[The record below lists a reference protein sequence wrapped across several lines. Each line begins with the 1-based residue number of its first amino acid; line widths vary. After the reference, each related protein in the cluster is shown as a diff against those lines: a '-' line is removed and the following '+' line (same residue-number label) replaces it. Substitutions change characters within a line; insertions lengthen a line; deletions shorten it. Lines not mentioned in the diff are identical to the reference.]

1 MEKELI
7 TDQLNFHFER
17 FNQCLFGQGINI
29 KTISEQSIR
38 CYPNSYGCNKLPSN
52 IKIQELRTYLRNNEL
67 VSFVFGFCNDE
78 IIIVVV
84 KLMYDFGQDLSEPF
98 LVKTPE
104 QVWLSEPMTIMEF
117 RLLMNEF
124 LDCRVVGQSTQY
136 EQIMC
141 DIERL
146 FFDTHGREIIAG
158 VIDRVV
164 NSGTSTVFDLETELI
179 ITQQS
184 VDSMFLKRNSM
195 QKEIDNIIE
204 NDICTKKLKLF
215 NEQFEMI
222 KKQIS
227 SLEFA
232 QKSMEQQIKKH
243 IGLEKLDQ
251 ALSDG
256 KNKIKELEK
265 KLMDAKKQV

>member
-1 MEKELI
+1 
-7 TDQLNFHFER
+7 
-17 FNQCLFGQGINI
+17 
-29 KTISEQSIR
+29 
-38 CYPNSYGCNKLPSN
+38 
-52 IKIQELRTYLRNNEL
+52 
-67 VSFVFGFCNDE
+67 
-78 IIIVVV
+78 
-84 KLMYDFGQDLSEPF
+84 
-98 LVKTPE
+98 
-104 QVWLSEPMTIMEF
+104 
-117 RLLMNEF
+117 
-124 LDCRVVGQSTQY
+124 
-136 EQIMC
+136 
-141 DIERL
+141 
-146 FFDTHGREIIAG
+146 
-158 VIDRVV
+158 
-164 NSGTSTVFDLETELI
+164 
-179 ITQQS
+179 
-184 VDSMFLKRNSM
+184 M